1 MKQTTRGLV
10 HRLAYSWTGWP
21 QNDPLPPEPGAD
33 FFAALDEAWAR
44 DGLHRI
50 SHRWQPDIV
59 QFTFEATP
67 DIAPQ
72 TITARAKGR
81 LDHALRAHGWRSGLA
96 RKVALR
102 SLGDNTLETVLAY
115 IATQLDRA
123 DLADPRYVQSLADA
137 AWSDGDVD
145 LSEPLASNHGRYWS
159 NLHLV
164 AVTDER
170 WPVGREDFLAKI
182 PAAVRAW
189 SAELGSTDAS
199 SVGRDKP
206 VRAGELPAPLG
217 RAADGHVLRNLGA
230 ADGLAPSERNW
241 IRPWSKQSGAADGLV
256 PSERNRPRPG
266 VHSLAVMPDH
276 VHVSVRAPAGAT
288 PRSVADAL
296 RRALNLAAGCALFSP
311 RMYAGTFSDYTLSLI
326 GQRRNP
332 LPATTSHN

>member
-1 MKQTTRGLV
+1 MKQTTRGIV

-21 QNDPLPPEPGAD
+21 QNDPLPAEPGAD
-33 FFAALDEAWAR
+33 FLAALDGAWAR
-44 DGLHRI
+44 DGLRRI

-59 QFTFEATP
+59 QFTFEAGP
-67 DIAPQ
+67 DISPI
-72 TITARAKGR
+72 TVTARAKGR
-81 LDHALRAHGWRSGLA
+81 LDHALRGHGWRSGLA

-115 IATQLDRA
+115 IATQLDRS

-137 AWSDGDVD
+137 AWVDGGID

-170 WPVGREDFLAKI
+170 WRVGREDFLAKI
-182 PAAVRAW
+182 PDAVRAW
-189 SAELGSTDAS
+189 SDALGAS
-199 SVGRDKP
+199 AVGRDEP
-206 VRAGELPAPLG
+206 VRAARAAGGLVRSERVRAVGGLVRSERA
-217 RAADGHVLRNLGA
+217 RAADGLVR
-230 ADGLAPSERNW
+230 SERA
-241 IRPWSKQSGAADGLV
+241 RAADGLV

-276 VHVSVRAPAGAT
+276 VHVSVRAPADAA
-288 PRSVADAL
+288 PREVAEGL

-311 RMYAGTFSDYTLSLI
+311 DVYAGTFSDYALSAILP
-326 GQRRNP
+326 RRP
-332 LPATTSHN
+332 SRRP